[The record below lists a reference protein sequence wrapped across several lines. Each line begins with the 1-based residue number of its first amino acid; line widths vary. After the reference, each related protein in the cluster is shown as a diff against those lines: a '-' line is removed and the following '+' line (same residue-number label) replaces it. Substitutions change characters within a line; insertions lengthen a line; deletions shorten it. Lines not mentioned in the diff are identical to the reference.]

1 MNVEVNKENVC
12 INKLICEKKELVFV
26 EEDMIVPDSK
36 PDILNVINISGNSCI
51 YKKEVL
57 DGRIKIDGAVNA
69 YIMYLPDSQ
78 NEHLRGLNLAINFSK
93 SLQVDDA
100 KEGMNICLEINI
112 KDLECKVLNGR
123 KINVKA
129 GLEFIFK
136 IYSNE
141 EVELINKI
149 NSIPEI
155 QTLEKTVQ
163 INSLIGNN
171 STRVYVKDTLSI
183 DSQDEI
189 LEVLKSEV
197 NLVDNDLKISY
208 NKVLSKCEIEIK
220 IMYITKDGK
229 INSIKGKIPA
239 VGFIDMQNVTEECI
253 CETSNEIKNILVR
266 PNPPEEHSIY
276 VEAEIEAS
284 CIAFEK
290 KEINIIQDLYS
301 PIQDVIFSQK
311 RVTTTS
317 QRSKI
322 SKNFTIKEKTSILEI
337 EDGKLLDV
345 YGTIDI
351 LNQNIS
357 SSKISYNGE
366 ISLNFIFE
374 KNEQNINSKLSK
386 IPFEIA
392 LDNPLDSNMIKL
404 NTKCNIIDKKFDIK
418 NSGDIDCSID
428 IECLADITKD
438 ICIDM
443 IENIEVNE
451 NRANTDDYDNLI
463 LYIVM
468 PGDTLWKIAKRFNST
483 IDDIVITNGIEDID
497 KIYPGQ
503 KIYIPKFSYTN
514 SL

>member
-57 DGRIKIDGAVNA
+57 DGRIKIDGVVNA

-129 GLEFIFK
+129 GLELIFK

-197 NLVDNDLKISY
+197 NLVDNDLKITF

-220 IMYITKDGK
+220 IM
-229 INSIKGKIPA
+229 
-239 VGFIDMQNVTEECI
+239 
-253 CETSNEIKNILVR
+253 
-266 PNPPEEHSIY
+266 
-276 VEAEIEAS
+276 
-284 CIAFEK
+284 
-290 KEINIIQDLYS
+290 
-301 PIQDVIFSQK
+301 
-311 RVTTTS
+311 
-317 QRSKI
+317 
-322 SKNFTIKEKTSILEI
+322 
-337 EDGKLLDV
+337 
-345 YGTIDI
+345 
-351 LNQNIS
+351 
-357 SSKISYNGE
+357 
-366 ISLNFIFE
+366 
-374 KNEQNINSKLSK
+374 
-386 IPFEIA
+386 
-392 LDNPLDSNMIKL
+392 
-404 NTKCNIIDKKFDIK
+404 
-418 NSGDIDCSID
+418 
-428 IECLADITKD
+428 
-438 ICIDM
+438 
-443 IENIEVNE
+443 
-451 NRANTDDYDNLI
+451 
-463 LYIVM
+463 
-468 PGDTLWKIAKRFNST
+468 
-483 IDDIVITNGIEDID
+483 
-497 KIYPGQ
+497 
-503 KIYIPKFSYTN
+503 
-514 SL
+514 